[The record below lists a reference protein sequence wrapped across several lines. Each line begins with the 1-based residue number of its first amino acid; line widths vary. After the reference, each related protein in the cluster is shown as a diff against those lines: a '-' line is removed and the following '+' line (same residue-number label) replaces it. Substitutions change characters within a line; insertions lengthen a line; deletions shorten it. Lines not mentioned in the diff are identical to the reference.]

1 MKQKNKRRP
10 SDKKNSINSNKA
22 ESNVGNDG
30 KKGSNIK
37 SSCDFKKLLCIG
49 RRLKKKFMEIKNMCE
64 EKKEEK
70 DFMHKVLKNLLDFH
84 PLILS
89 GISLV
94 GMIYYFVYFVVKLE
108 YFPDLGGADV
118 AYVGVSIFCILAFI
132 SLSIILPCLFY
143 PGYHKKDIGWIFFF
157 GLTLLPFFT
166 LVFAAALNYIDT
178 NKIPFD
184 IMLYSLGGSIIYL
197 CLVILVDKKINTN
210 KIVVYLIYNILNKTT
225 VEDDKN
231 NTNKIDI
238 LITFFI
244 FFIFFIFII
253 FIIIILL
260 IIAQYFF
267 EIEWAKLDT
276 YFWFTMIGLSIAT
289 LSYFKGLEYFYKK
302 NDYILPVMTILI
314 MVIAILSCFLLGA
327 IANRLGMTNVEFK
340 YLSIEKSTLGALP
353 KGIYD
358 ISKIAPFENKPVFSY
373 IDNNLTM
380 EHDEKNNTISYTNVS
395 HKYIQFGCEEKNC
408 NDIKDAINI
417 NYQDKKLS
425 YTTKDKED
433 ISKENNFTIETT
445 ANLKTKDNITYTEES
460 RDIIWLHNIK
470 AISTLGKFYYLE
482 TKDGT
487 KFELDASKIIS
498 RKKQER

>member
-1 MKQKNKRRP
+1 MDEERKCNDTNKITRIKNVITYQILDIQKEI
-10 SDKKNSINSNKA
+10 SNSFC
-22 ESNVGNDG
+22 
-30 KKGSNIK
+30 KGSIK
-37 SSCDFKKLLCIG
+37 D
-49 RRLKKKFMEIKNMCE
+49 KFVKAKISDEFIAK
-64 EKKEEK
+64 KKEELLNKEALRIKNKLLSDEYFEYYLTNSFEERSVK
-70 DFMHKVLKNLLDFH
+70 DYFNALLKFH

-94 GMIYYFVYFVVKLE
+94 GMIYYFAYFGLE
-108 YFPDLGGADV
+108 LKYFPDLGGADV
-118 AYVGVSIFCILAFI
+118 AYIGVLIFCISAFL

-143 PGYHKKDIGWIFFF
+143 PSYHKKDVGWIFFF

-166 LVFAAALNYIDT
+166 LIFAAALNYIDT
-178 NKIPFD
+178 NKIPFNI
-184 IMLYSLGGSIIYL
+184 IMPYSLGGSIIYL
-197 CLVILVDKKINTN
+197 CLVILADKKINTN
-210 KIVVYLIYNILNKTT
+210 KN
-225 VEDDKN
+225 
-231 NTNKIDI
+231 DI
-238 LITFFI
+238 LITFLI
-244 FFIFFIFII
+244 FLIFL
-253 FIIIILL
+253 IIILL
-260 IIAQYFF
+260 LIAQYFF
-267 EIEWAKLDT
+267 KIEWTKLDT
-276 YFWFTMIGLSIAT
+276 YFWFTMIGLFIVT
-289 LSYFKGLEYFYKK
+289 LSYFKGLEYFYNQ
-302 NDYILPVMTILI
+302 NDYITPVMAISI
-314 MVIAILSCFLLGA
+314 IVIAILSWCSLGLITNKLG
-327 IANRLGMTNVEFK
+327 IANVEYK

-358 ISKIAPFENKPVFSY
+358 ISKIAPFEKKPVFSY

-380 EHDEKNNTISYTNVS
+380 EHDEKNNTISYTDVS

-417 NYQDKKLS
+417 EYKDKKLS

-460 RDIIWLHNIK
+460 KDIIWLHNIK

-498 RKKQER
+498 RKK

>member
-1 MKQKNKRRP
+1 
-10 SDKKNSINSNKA
+10 
-22 ESNVGNDG
+22 
-30 KKGSNIK
+30 
-37 SSCDFKKLLCIG
+37 
-49 RRLKKKFMEIKNMCE
+49 MEIKNMCE

-118 AYVGVSIFCILAFI
+118 AYVGVSIFFILAFI

-184 IMLYSLGGSIIYL
+184 IMPYSLGGSIIYL

-210 KIVVYLIYNILNKTT
+210 KIVVYLIYNILNKTI

-244 FFIFFIFII
+244 FFIFII

-267 EIEWAKLDT
+267 KIEWAKLDT

-302 NDYILPVMTILI
+302 NDYILPVMTISI
-314 MVIAILSCFLLGA
+314 MVIAILSYFILDM
-327 IANRLGMTNVEFK
+327 IVNRLGMTNVEFK
-340 YLSIEKSTLGALP
+340 NLSIEKSVAGALP
-353 KGIYD
+353 EKICKNGKYYD
-358 ISKIAPFENKPVFSY
+358 DSKTYYDEN
-373 IDNNLTM
+373 
-380 EHDEKNNTISYTNVS
+380 ETNGVV
-395 HKYIQFGCEEKNC
+395 K
-408 NDIKDAINI
+408 
-417 NYQDKKLS
+417 
-425 YTTKDKED
+425 
-433 ISKENNFTIETT
+433 
-445 ANLKTKDNITYTEES
+445 
-460 RDIIWLHNIK
+460 LHNIK
-470 AISTLGKFYYLE
+470 ALSTLGKFYYLE
-482 TKDGT
+482 AIGCEKDE
-487 KFELDASKIIS
+487 KIRFELDASKIIS
-498 RKKQER
+498 REKQER

>member
-1 MKQKNKRRP
+1 M
-10 SDKKNSINSNKA
+10 
-22 ESNVGNDG
+22 
-30 KKGSNIK
+30 
-37 SSCDFKKLLCIG
+37 
-49 RRLKKKFMEIKNMCE
+49 
-64 EKKEEK
+64 
-70 DFMHKVLKNLLDFH
+70 
-84 PLILS
+84 
-89 GISLV
+89 V
-94 GMIYYFVYFVVKLE
+94 GMIYYFAYFGFKLK
-108 YFPDLGGADV
+108 YIPDLGGADV
-118 AYVGVSIFCILAFI
+118 AYVGVLIFSISAFI

-143 PGYHKKDIGWIFFF
+143 PCYHKKDVGWIFFF
-157 GLTLLPFFT
+157 GLSLLPFFT
-166 LVFAAALNYIDT
+166 LIFAAALNYIDT
-178 NKIPFD
+178 NKIPFN

-210 KIVVYLIYNILNKTT
+210 KNDMLITFLTFLIIFIIL
-225 VEDDKN
+225 
-231 NTNKIDI
+231 
-238 LITFFI
+238 TFFI
-244 FFIFFIFII
+244 FFI
-253 FIIIILL
+253 IILL
-260 IIAQYFF
+260 LIAQYSF
-267 EIEWAKLDT
+267 EIEWAKLDI
-276 YFWFTMIGLSIAT
+276 YFWLTMIGLSIVT

-302 NDYILPVMTILI
+302 NDYILPVMTISI
-314 MVIAILSCFLLGA
+314 MVIAILSYFILDM
-327 IANRLGMTNVEFK
+327 IANRLGMTNVEYK

-358 ISKIAPFENKPVFSY
+358 ISKIAPFEKKPVFSY

-380 EHDEKNNTISYTNVS
+380 EHDEKNNTISYTDVS

-417 NYQDKKLS
+417 EYKDKKLS

-460 RDIIWLHNIK
+460 KDIIWLHNIK

-498 RKKQER
+498 RKK